1 MFVGGGVLDAR
12 GRIWNA
18 PLLFFFYYVCYNVFT

>member
-1 MFVGGGVLDAR
+1 MFVGGASSTPR
-12 GRIWNA
+12 GRIRNA